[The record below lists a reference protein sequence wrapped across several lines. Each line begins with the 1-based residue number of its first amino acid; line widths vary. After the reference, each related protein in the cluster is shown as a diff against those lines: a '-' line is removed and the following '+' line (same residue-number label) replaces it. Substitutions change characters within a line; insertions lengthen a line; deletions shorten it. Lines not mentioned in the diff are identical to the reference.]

1 MTRSPRIAIIGAGPG
16 GLTLA
21 RILHLA
27 GLPAA
32 VFEREAHAL
41 ARPQGGTLDLHAESG
56 QLALQRA
63 GLAEDLRRI
72 ARYED
77 QGSRIY
83 DKTGALL
90 FADDD
95 AADGDRPEVDRT
107 ALRQVL
113 LASLPDGT
121 VRWGRGVLDVRPR
134 EDGTYDLVFDGGVEG
149 PFDLVVGADG
159 TWSRVRPLVSPY
171 APQYTGL
178 TFIEFG
184 IDDVD
189 DRHPALSRLVG
200 RGKMDAQGDGR
211 ALIVQRNG
219 NAHLRGY
226 AVFRVPAGWAA
237 ATFDFASP
245 ASARARLAAEFDGWA
260 PALVD
265 LICASNDRIVP
276 RPIHALPVGHGWPN
290 RIGVTLL
297 GDAAHVMSPFGG
309 EGVNAA
315 MLDAAELGRHL
326 AGGGDWAEAVRRY
339 EAEMVAR
346 VAEPAARAAEAVAT
360 ELSHIGLE
368 LTLRQM
374 QGHAAQRRQAV
385 EGLGMDAG
393 RVPGGHVIRSD
404 RVPL

>member
-27 GLPAA
+27 GIKAT

-41 ARPQGGTLDLHAESG
+41 ARPQGGTLDLHAGSG
-56 QLALQRA
+56 QLALHRA
-63 GLAEDLRRI
+63 GLAGELQRI

-90 FADDD
+90 FADDTE
-95 AADGDRPEVDRT
+95 DGDRPEVDRT

-113 LASLPDGT
+113 LASLPDEA
-121 VRWGRGVLDVRPR
+121 VRWGHGVREVRPR
-134 EDGTYDLVFDGGVEG
+134 EDGTYDLVLDGGAAG
-149 PFDLVVGADG
+149 LFDLVVGADG

-171 APQYTGL
+171 TPQYTGV

-226 AVFRVPAGWAA
+226 AVFRVPADWAA
-237 ATFDFASP
+237 ATFDFSVP
-245 ASARARLAAEFDGWA
+245 ASARAHLAAEFAGWA

-265 LICASNDRIVP
+265 LIRAGNDHIVP
-276 RPIHALPVGHGWPN
+276 RPIHALPVGHCWPN
-290 RIGVTLL
+290 RVGVTLL

-326 AGGGDWAEAVRRY
+326 AEAADWSEAVRRY
-339 EAEMVAR
+339 ETGMFAR

-374 QGHAAQRRQAV
+374 REHAA
-385 EGLGMDAG
+385 G
-393 RVPGGHVIRSD
+393 R
-404 RVPL
+404 

>member
-27 GLPAA
+27 GIQAT
-32 VFEREAHAL
+32 VFEREDHAL

-56 QLALQRA
+56 QLALHRA
-63 GLAEDLRRI
+63 GLAGEFRRI

-77 QGSRIY
+77 QGSRVY
-83 DKTGALL
+83 DKTGVLL
-90 FADDD
+90 FADD
-95 AADGDRPEVDRT
+95 ADGGDRPEVDRT

-113 LASLPDGT
+113 LASVPGET
-121 VRWGRGVLDVRPR
+121 IRWGHAVRDVRSR
-134 EDGTYDLVFDGGVEG
+134 EDGTYDLVLDGGTAG

-226 AVFRVPAGWAA
+226 AIFRVPADWAA
-237 ATFDFASP
+237 ATFDFSSP
-245 ASARARLAAEFDGWA
+245 ASARTRLAAEFAGWA
-260 PALVD
+260 PELVD
-265 LICASNDRIVP
+265 LIRAGNDHIVP
-276 RPIHALPVGHGWPN
+276 RPIHALPVGHRWAN
-290 RIGVTLL
+290 RVGVTLL

-326 AGGGDWAEAVRRY
+326 AEAADWTDAVRRY
-339 EAEMVAR
+339 ETEMFAR
-346 VAEPAARAAEAVAT
+346 VVEPAGRAAEAVAT

-374 QGHAAQRRQAV
+374 SEHAA
-385 EGLGMDAG
+385 G
-393 RVPGGHVIRSD
+393 R
-404 RVPL
+404 